1 MTRKGESERSVL
13 YPKDSQIIQ
22 ESWHMYPS
30 PLSSHLK
37 VIEHPGDLQDVW
49 SESYVWGMQDAVVTN
64 PGGGGGLKEFLGGDV
79 LLIPWNP
86 LSILDL
92 VQLNF
97 ATLY

>member
-49 SESYVWGMQDAVVTN
+49 SEFYVWGMQDAGCSGN
-64 PGGGGGLKEFLGGDV
+64 KPQGGGGGLKEFLGGDV

-86 LSILDL
+86 
-92 VQLNF
+92 
-97 ATLY
+97 

>member
-1 MTRKGESERSVL
+1 MR
-13 YPKDSQIIQ
+13 
-22 ESWHMYPS
+22 
-30 PLSSHLK
+30 
-37 VIEHPGDLQDVW
+37 
-49 SESYVWGMQDAVVTN
+49 DAGCSGN
-64 PGGGGGLKEFLGGDV
+64 KPQGGGGGLKEFLGGDV